1 MLKLL
6 IFDLDGTLAD
16 TSQDITDALNYAL
29 EPFGPRTYSVEETK
43 AMVGSGISNLLHS
56 LVAQP
61 ARNGDDVSAMEK
73 DVVSRFLDFY
83 SRHLLDKTT
92 AYPGVKETL
101 PRLPEYRKAVL
112 SNKRAQYSREILE
125 GLGIARYF
133 DVIWGSDS
141 VREKKPSPV
150 PVLDL
155 LARFSADR
163 EEAAVVGD
171 SNYDVEAS
179 KAAGVRVVAVTYGF
193 RSREVLK
200 DADCLIDRFDDLL
213 NVLTELNQKR

>member
-1 MLKLL
+1 MRGSESP
-6 IFDLDGTLAD
+6 GTSTIDRFA
-16 TSQDITDALNYAL
+16 A
-29 EPFGPRTYSVEETK
+29 
-43 AMVGSGISNLLHS
+43 
-56 LVAQP
+56 
-61 ARNGDDVSAMEK
+61 
-73 DVVSRFLDFY
+73 SRF
-83 SRHLLDKTT
+83 
-92 AYPGVKETL
+92 E
-101 PRLPEYRKAVL
+101 
-112 SNKRAQYSREILE
+112 
-125 GLGIARYF
+125 
-133 DVIWGSDS
+133 
-141 VREKKPSPV
+141 EKKPSPV